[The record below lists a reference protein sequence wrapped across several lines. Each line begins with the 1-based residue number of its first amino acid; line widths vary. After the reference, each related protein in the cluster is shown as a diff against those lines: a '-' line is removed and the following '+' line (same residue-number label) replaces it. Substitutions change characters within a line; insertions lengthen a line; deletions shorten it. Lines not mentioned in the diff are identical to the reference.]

1 LLDFTADV
9 KMNGMKYHMR
19 NRPEREIKDQ
29 AVLDEILARGKFAAL
44 AMCRNGEPYI
54 VTLSYGYDRSGRA
67 LYFHC
72 AKDGMKRDFVRE
84 NSNVCATVVEDH
96 GYVQGECKHAYR
108 SVVVRGRITI
118 ADGDE
123 KQKGVNVLLDHLE
136 EQPEIMRAKLESP
149 ARQARI
155 DTAMDVWRLDIE
167 QISGKAG
174 S

>member
-1 LLDFTADV
+1 MLNGTADV
-9 KMNGMKYHMR
+9 KMDGMKYHMR

-29 AVLDEILARGKFAAL
+29 AVLDEILAGGKFAAL

-54 VTLSYGYDRSGRA
+54 VTLSYGYDPSGRA

-72 AKDGMKRDFVRE
+72 AKDGLKTVFVRE
-84 NSNVCATVVEDH
+84 NPSVCATVVEDH
-96 GYVQGECKHAYR
+96 GYVPGECKHVYR

-118 ADGDE
+118 ADGDD

-136 EQPEIMRAKLESP
+136 KQPEIMRAKLESP

-155 DTAMDVWRLDIE
+155 ETAMDVWRLDIE
-167 QISGKAG
+167 EISGKVG